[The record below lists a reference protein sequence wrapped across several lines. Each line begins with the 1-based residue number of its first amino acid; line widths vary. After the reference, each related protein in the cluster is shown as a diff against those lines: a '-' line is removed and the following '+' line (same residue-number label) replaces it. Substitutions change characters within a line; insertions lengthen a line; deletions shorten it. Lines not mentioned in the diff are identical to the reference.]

1 MKNYKKRTL
10 VITAIVLLLSFY
22 SVSATGVDN
31 NKPNGTSKR
40 IFTKSDIEKIA
51 DAYVNNN
58 LHKENP
64 VFADVDNDGIFDMLV
79 FNKGIVEY
87 YRNTGTVESP
97 FFVLVNDHYDKYEV
111 PKVLKTGMPMPI
123 FFADATGNGKLD
135 MFAVKQ
141 LDFNR
146 ETQKY
151 DYRVMYSENVLGL
164 DTGTLITIILVLVI
178 VILLLAILGR

>member
-10 VITAIVLLLSFY
+10 VIASVILLLSFY
-22 SVSATGVDN
+22 AVPAYANDN
-31 NKPNGTSKR
+31 NPNEPSKK
-40 IFTKSDIEKIA
+40 IFTRSDIEKIA
-51 DAYVNNN
+51 DSYVNNN

-64 VFADVDNDGIFDMLV
+64 VFVDVDNDGIFDMLV
-79 FNKGIVEY
+79 FNKGVVEY
-87 YRNTGTVESP
+87 YKNTGTLENP
-97 FFVLVNDHYDKYEV
+97 FFVLINDHYDKYEV

-123 FFADATGNGKLD
+123 FFADARGTGKLD

-151 DYRVMYSENVLGL
+151 DYRVMYAENILGL

-178 VILLLAILGR
+178 VILVLAILGR

>member
-1 MKNYKKRTL
+1 MKKYKNMPLILTT
-10 VITAIVLLLSFY
+10 VFLLLSSNSLFA
-22 SVSATGVDN
+22 SDN
-31 NKPNGTSKR
+31 DKFPGEQSKK

-64 VFADVDNDGIFDMLV
+64 VFVDVDKDGIFDMLI
-79 FNKGIVEY
+79 FNKGVVEY
-87 YRNTGTVESP
+87 YRNTGTLDNP
-97 FFVLVNDHYDKYEV
+97 YFVLENAHYDKYEV
-111 PKVLKTGMPMPI
+111 PGVLKTGMPMPI

-146 ETQKY
+146 DTQKY
-151 DYRVMYSENVLGL
+151 DYRVMYSENILGL